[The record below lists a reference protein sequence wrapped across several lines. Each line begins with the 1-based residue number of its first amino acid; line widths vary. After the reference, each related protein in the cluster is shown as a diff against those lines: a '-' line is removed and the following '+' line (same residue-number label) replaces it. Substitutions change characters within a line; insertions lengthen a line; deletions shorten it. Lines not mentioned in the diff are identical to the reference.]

1 MAGPVKIVKDPG
13 ILGGKPVI
21 EGTRLSVSL
30 IQEHVASGA
39 TEEFLLRNYPRLTAE
54 GIAAALRYA
63 EEHGMAPFEDFEC
76 WDKEFGIQRRKEIG
90 EADSAASPEK

>member
-1 MAGPVKIVKDPG
+1 MAGPIRIVKDPN

-30 IQEHVASGA
+30 IQEHVASGS
-39 TEEFLLRNYPRLTAE
+39 TEEDLLRSYPRLTSE

-63 EEHGMAPFEDFEC
+63 EEHGMVPFEDFEE
-76 WDKEFGIQRRKEIG
+76 WDKMFGIHRRGEIG
-90 EADSAASPEK
+90 KAESAPSLEE